1 MASHAH
7 GLHRRSPRPRLSRRA
22 CSSSANLWTF
32 PSAGAETGVYEDVTL
47 SWDPECVSVDSSNV
61 DLYLSVVEDSG
72 LVASHVWQN
81 VVYSAGSLETQLK
94 PEWWGA
100 ATGAGSVQAQPSWNT
115 PAPAGPLFTISF
127 NGSYP
132 SVTQSA
138 SNAED
143 TGPSVESVSD
153 DKSRSSGPSGGKLAA
168 AILVPLLVVGL
179 AAAAYVLWYKRKK
192 RPEKKRFSAVVDHR
206 MSMIS
211 QGTWQPRPSMASR
224 PGSHRPS
231 GSQYTAANRG
241 SYFADPANR
250 LSTYSYAGS
259 AVGVPSPLGGGP
271 RSLPPADMR
280 QPGQG
285 ERASRISFAAG
296 EALPPRPSFASN
308 NRPGSHSPNLS
319 RSAGPTFGSGG
330 LLRSTSSSLSLAVT
344 AAEGDYFSRSGTR
357 EELASMHSPSSQSL
371 SGLARPSPAFGSGS
385 GNGHKAKASV
395 ASSLRNE
402 LSGMPA
408 LAVVR
413 DGRHAFGGASPA
425 DGERSPVPASP
436 SSPSSL
442 LRPKPA
448 LHSLSTDSLPP
459 SSMARLFPSSSAH
472 NADPARRSQILSPD
486 EALASY
492 ARNTASPSPVPSRG
506 AARGAA
512 KGGFLW
518 SAPKRLL
525 RSFTGGSIASVL
537 GGGAVASKP
546 SADASSAEKSGVER
560 EGAKSPFEDPEEEMD
575 EKARGADEG
584 VHGGLGLSLEG
595 EPALLADGRGR
606 FAGSDSEESLS
617 EKRQTP
623 GTAM

>member
-1 MASHAH
+1 
-7 GLHRRSPRPRLSRRA
+7 
-22 CSSSANLWTF
+22 
-32 PSAGAETGVYEDVTL
+32 
-47 SWDPECVSVDSSNV
+47 
-61 DLYLSVVEDSG
+61 
-72 LVASHVWQN
+72 
-81 VVYSAGSLETQLK
+81 
-94 PEWWGA
+94 
-100 ATGAGSVQAQPSWNT
+100 
-115 PAPAGPLFTISF
+115 
-127 NGSYP
+127 
-132 SVTQSA
+132 
-138 SNAED
+138 
-143 TGPSVESVSD
+143 
-153 DKSRSSGPSGGKLAA
+153 
-168 AILVPLLVVGL
+168 
-179 AAAAYVLWYKRKK
+179 
-192 RPEKKRFSAVVDHR
+192 

-211 QGTWQPRPSMASR
+211 QGTWQPRPSTASR

-308 NRPGSHSPNLS
+308 NRPGSVHTRSSLHQSQLASPPLESEPFPPASPQHSPNLS

-402 LSGMPA
+402 LSGMPP
-408 LAVVR
+408 LAAVR

-436 SSPSSL
+436 SSPSSP

-472 NADPARRSQILSPD
+472 DADPARRSQILSPD

-537 GGGAVASKP
+537 GGGAVASKS
-546 SADASSAEKSGVER
+546 SADASAAEKSGAER

-584 VHGGLGLSLEG
+584 VHGALGLSLEG

-606 FAGSDSEESLS
+606 FAASDSEESLS
-617 EKRQTP
+617 EKRQNP